1 MLRSQV
7 PKPRSKQWGSDMNT
21 RVTRKAVLI
30 ALATLTLTGCGRQA
44 QDPSRDLDLL
54 ATGPDQEALPAA
66 PPHVAAAIEATGGLA
81 TWTQCKRLTFD
92 GVVTAYQPDGSY
104 YLTEHHFYLCPWGNA
119 IQVSAQEPQ
128 TGLACRIVEGQYRLL
143 DGEGK
148 MDVSPLSVCYRDYA
162 EAVLQIVTAPAR
174 MLRDGATL
182 VRKPIPVMI
191 SGAWYYP
198 IEAKFE
204 ATKIVSKG
212 LGRDKITVIEPYWT
226 QGVYYQ
232 NQNGSLADII
242 WLGNAAAQKFLIVR
256 GYDYARLVKDGT
268 LVPTKIEVFQSD
280 ADGVQGQRLALIDL
294 KQ

>member
-1 MLRSQV
+1 MT
-7 PKPRSKQWGSDMNT
+7 T
-21 RVTRKAVLI
+21 RVTRRAVLI

-44 QDPSRDLDLL
+44 QDSSGDLDLL

-92 GVVTAYQPDGSY
+92 GVVTAYQTDGSY
-104 YLTEHHFYLCPWGNA
+104 YLTKHRFDLCPWGNA
-119 IQVSAQEPQ
+119 IQISAQEPQ
-128 TGLACRIVEGQYRLL
+128 TGFTCRIAEGQYHVL

-162 EAVLQIVTAPAR
+162 EAMLQITTAPVR
-174 MLRDGATL
+174 MLRDKATL
-182 VRKPIPVMI
+182 LRKPIPVMI

-204 ATKIVSKG
+204 ATQIVSKR
-212 LGRDKITVIEPYWT
+212 LGREKTTVIEPYWT

-232 NQNGSLADII
+232 NQNGSLVDII
-242 WLGNAAAQKFLIVR
+242 WLGNPVTQKFLIVR
-256 GYDYARLVKDGT
+256 GYNYARIVKDGAG
-268 LVPTKIEVFQSD
+268 PHQD
-280 ADGVQGQRLALIDL
+280 RDL
-294 KQ
+294 PVRCRRHTGAAPGPG